1 MDTIH
6 STLWLRPG
14 AIKTVGHPA
23 RFEQKRQRAAA
34 LQDLSE
40 IRAAQEMRE
49 ASWSAAALCRF
60 CTANAA
66 RRFKSHPLRPLPG
79 VFWGFSVWDF
89 FGAWGLDFGICRPVS
104 ICG

>member
-23 RFEQKRQRAAA
+23 RFEGKRQRAAA

-66 RRFKSHPLRPLPG
+66 RRFKSHPSPPFASSARGCSSGGPELKIRACSRPFQNL
-79 VFWGFSVWDF
+79 
-89 FGAWGLDFGICRPVS
+89 
-104 ICG
+104 